1 MTLEAVIAPQDSSTI
16 TGGGV
21 SRAARGRV
29 MVVFC
34 GGNAVEHA
42 LPESGTVIIGR
53 GSAADITVDHT
64 SISRRHAKLTIGA
77 HVTVE
82 DCGSHNGTSING
94 RRLQPGQTVLAMPG
108 APIELGDAIVLIRS
122 TKPGASS
129 NDLSNGLSSL
139 SESIGTHTSIDRMIA
154 RVAETDVPVVIV
166 GEAGAGKLFVARQLH
181 EKSARRR
188 GAFITLRCANL
199 KDAREITAA
208 SIAARGGTLVI
219 HEPTTLSA
227 EAQHVLAATLDAEGS
242 AFRTMSVSSRD
253 MQALVAQ
260 GQFSEDLLHRL
271 SAVSIV
277 VPPLRARLR
286 ELPLIAESLVTKAA
300 VEHGRPVPL
309 LSADALTALG
319 RHAWP
324 GNVRELKNA
333 LTRAVLLGSGRVLTA
348 AHFDLDSANQAAGAG
363 AGTLSSAVNEAEHRR
378 ILEALRQCNGNQT
391 RAAKLL
397 GVSRGTLISRLER
410 YAVPRPRK

>member
-1 MTLEAVIAPQDSSTI
+1 
-16 TGGGV
+16 
-21 SRAARGRV
+21 

-34 GGNAVEHA
+34 GGNAVEHP
-42 LPESGTVIIGR
+42 LPESGVIVIGR
-53 GSAADITVDHT
+53 GSSADITIDHT
-64 SISRRHAKLTIGA
+64 SISRRHAKLAIGT

-94 RRLQPGQTVLAMPG
+94 RKLQTGEVVLAMPG

-122 TKPGASS
+122 AKLRPASPSS
-129 NDLSNGLSSL
+129 NDLAGGSLSS
-139 SESIGTHTSIDRMIA
+139 SSSSSADSIGTHASLDRVIA
-154 RVAETDVPVVIV
+154 RVAQTDVPVVIV
-166 GEAGAGKLFVARQLH
+166 GEAGTGKLFVARQLH

-188 GAFITLRCANL
+188 RAAFITLRCANL

-227 EAQHVLAATLDAEGS
+227 EAQNLLAVTLDAEGGS
-242 AFRTMSVSSRD
+242 FRTMSVSSRD
-253 MQALVAQ
+253 MQALASR

-271 SAVSIV
+271 AAVSIV
-277 VPPLRARLR
+277 VPPLRSRLR
-286 ELPLIAESLVTKAA
+286 DLPAIAESLVTAA
-300 VEHGRPVPL
+300 AAEHGRPVPL

-348 AHFDLDSANQAAGAG
+348 AHFELDAANQAAGAG

-391 RAAKLL
+391 RAAKML
-397 GVSRGTLISRLER
+397 GISRGTLISRLER